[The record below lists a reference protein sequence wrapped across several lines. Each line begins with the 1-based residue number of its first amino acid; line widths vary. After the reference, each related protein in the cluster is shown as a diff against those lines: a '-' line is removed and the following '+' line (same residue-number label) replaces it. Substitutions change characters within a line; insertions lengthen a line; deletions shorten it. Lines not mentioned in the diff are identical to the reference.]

1 MNKIALFLT
10 FFILL
15 SLILS
20 GLSIAQEE
28 SNLTEQQSSV
38 LEKEVQIPAGL
49 QGVTRV
55 LFGIKPDSP
64 VTFQEFIILVVLFF
78 VYLIIFY
85 DIMKLVLP
93 FSNWVSFILS
103 LGFAFGFGIWGGSL
117 FLMSLILGLGS
128 LFGKLGENSV
138 FNMILAIVLLLV
150 ILFIIGTIFKKL
162 KQEKRIQEAGTRGMK
177 AGEKIGL
184 FEKISE
190 IFGSVFGK
198 GT

>member
-1 MNKIALFLT
+1 MKKPVFVSAL
-10 FFILL
+10 ILL
-15 SLILS
+15 MLILP
-20 GLSIAQEE
+20 LLVMAAEAQP
-28 SNLTEQQSSV
+28 TEQQSSV
-38 LEKEVQIPAGL
+38 LENEVIIPENL
-49 QGVTRV
+49 QFLARIF
-55 LFGIKPDSP
+55 FGIKPDTS

-93 FSNWVSFILS
+93 FSNWVSFTLS
-103 LGFAFGFGIWGGSL
+103 LGFAFTFSMLGGPL
-117 FLMSLILGLGS
+117 FLTSLILGLGS

-150 ILFIIGTIFKKL
+150 ILFIIGTVFKKL

-177 AGEKIGL
+177 AGEKIRL

-198 GT
+198 DT